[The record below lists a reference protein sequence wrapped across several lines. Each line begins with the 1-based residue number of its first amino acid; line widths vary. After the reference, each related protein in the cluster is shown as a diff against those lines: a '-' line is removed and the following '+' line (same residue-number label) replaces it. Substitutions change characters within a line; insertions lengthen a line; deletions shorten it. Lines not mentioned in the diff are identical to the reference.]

1 MDFIS
6 ILATILLFT
15 TVATLAIALAAYAAF
30 KMRERRKPG
39 AKKPGGANAPAQ
51 ALEPIFLERY
61 VPDAEDFEPAGS
73 DATTR

>member
-39 AKKPGGANAPAQ
+39 AKKPGGGGPAP

>member
-15 TVATLAIALAAYAAF
+15 TVATLAVALAAYAAF

-39 AKKPGGANAPAQ
+39 KQSASTSGEMI
-51 ALEPIFLERY
+51 EPIFLERY
-61 VPDAEDFEPAGS
+61 VPDEDDIEAAS
-73 DATTR
+73 DAPR

>member
-30 KMRERRKPG
+30 KMREKRKPG
-39 AKKPGGANAPAQ
+39 KKASQTAGQP

-61 VPDAEDFEPAGS
+61 VPDADDFEPAATT

>member
-39 AKKPGGANAPAQ
+39 KKAPGGGSAPME
-51 ALEPIFLERY
+51 LEPIFLERY
-61 VPDAEDFEPAGS
+61 VPSEDELAGA
-73 DATTR
+73 DR

>member
-39 AKKPGGANAPAQ
+39 KKVPGGANAAPAE
-51 ALEPIFLERY
+51 LEPIFLDRY
-61 VPDAEDFEPAGS
+61 VPSEEDLAPSEAH
-73 DATTR
+73 